1 MKYIKKYEVVSNN
14 LKAISIKQPWAYLL
28 ASGIKDIENRSWKTN
43 YRGTVLIHTGAKYMK
58 MINPNNIFTNEQ
70 WNYLS
75 DTQKRLVMSS
85 LPTSAII
92 GSMEIVDCVKNNN
105 SIWAEEDSW
114 NWIVRN
120 QKLFDT
126 PILNV
131 KGKLSFFTPIY

>member
-1 MKYIKKYEVVSNN
+1 MKDIKTFESISENM
-14 LKAISIKQPWAYLL
+14 KAISIKQPWAYLI
-28 ASGIKDIENRSWKTN
+28 AAGVKDIENRSWKTN